1 MGHTS
6 PQPNLPAGPSCSHV
20 TDVETEAQ
28 EGPSAI
34 LMLKSGFF
42 PPCLAAPNCLLMPS
56 ACVSP
61 CWCCGPGLMPACAAR
76 GKERAWTSLDIEG
89 QRGRGSPDTDG

>member
-28 EGPSAI
+28 EGPNAI
-34 LMLKSGFF
+34 LMLKSGFS
-42 PPCLAAPNCLLMPS
+42 PLPCCSRLSTDALCLCLPMLVLWPRPD
-56 ACVSP
+56 ACLCS
-61 CWCCGPGLMPACAAR
+61 
-76 GKERAWTSLDIEG
+76 
-89 QRGRGSPDTDG
+89 

>member
-42 PPCLAAPNCLLMPS
+42 PPALLLQIVYCCPLP
-56 ACVSP
+56 VSP
-61 CWCCGPGLMPACAAR
+61 HVGAVAQA
-76 GKERAWTSLDIEG
+76 
-89 QRGRGSPDTDG
+89 